1 MANNHLRDKQSRK
14 RDAVAHFLHQRTRRA
29 QSRRSDVRSTVV
41 VDYDS
46 DNKVDSGDDSL
57 AYQHR
62 ASVVSW
68 ISHLGCNGKE
78 RWRAREGEDYHRDS

>member
-1 MANNHLRDKQSRK
+1 MADDHLRDKQSREC
-14 RDAVAHFLHQRTRRA
+14 DAVAHSLHQRTRRA
-29 QSRRSDVRSTVV
+29 QSRRSDVRSTVI

-46 DNKVDSGDDSL
+46 NDKVDSGDDSL

-68 ISHLGCNGKE
+68 VSHLGCDGKE
-78 RWRAREGEDYHRDS
+78 RWCAGECEDYHRDS